1 MVHPQT
7 QWGRCRPVSDLSA
20 GILNFDG
27 GALLQQTL
35 QSLYD
40 TTGGLAL
47 EPLVVDNGS
56 SDGSLEVMGDA
67 GLLVVPLDVDALAGA
82 MRRVLAD
89 DELRRQMRAKGL
101 ERARLFT
108 WEETARRTLPVYEE
122 AVQVGYGA
130 AS

>member
-1 MVHPQT
+1 M
-7 QWGRCRPVSDLSA
+7 SDLSA

-56 SDGSLEVMGDA
+56 SDGSLEVVDDA

-101 ERARLFT
+101 ERAKQFT
-108 WEETARRTLPVYEE
+108 WEETARRTLQVYEE